1 MSNENYVV
9 VFPSIFAENKI
20 SLLMRNIK
28 KILKINNQKY
38 GEILRDGKL
47 ILVDANDPVFAS
59 TTIGLLFGI
68 KQITIA
74 KKIKNDF
81 TTVVDEISK
90 MGTSLLLKG
99 ERFYV
104 NVQGVPKGYVTKDV
118 ELSATS
124 SLIEN
129 NRKINAKPGTEEK
142 HDKLLFAH
150 ITKSNAYVSIFSDKG
165 LGGTVNNSQNQKV
178 VCGIFDELSAL
189 ACLETI
195 KQGFEVKIVIVY
207 QKQSELLN
215 LVKILQKILP
225 RTLQVRSEIEF
236 YNVRRVLSNYDNPVT
251 KNILLGKILSKI
263 ALKEKISFVGLPV
276 SPLVFPSTLI
286 KKLEVEIFDSGLV
299 PHIPL
304 SGIGSELFEN
314 AREIGLEKYI
324 VKIEKIIQRKIVE
337 YDTKKRIQHLQY
349 ALVQPSS
356 KAVDSIMTSQKT
368 VSVKLGPNIIH
379 EILDALEVKH

>member
-9 VFPSIFAENKI
+9 VFPSLFAANKI
-20 SLLMRNIK
+20 TLLIRNIK
-28 KILKINNQKY
+28 KILKINDQGYSKVS
-38 GEILRDGKL
+38 RDGNL
-47 ILVDANDPVFAS
+47 ILIDANDPVFAS

-68 KQITIA
+68 KQIIIA

-81 TTVVDEISK
+81 TTVVDEINKIGS
-90 MGTSLLLKG
+90 SLLLKG

-124 SLIEN
+124 LLIEN
-129 NRKINAKPGTEEK
+129 NRKIDARPGTEEK
-142 HDKLLFAH
+142 HDKLLFTH
-150 ITKSNAYVSIFSDKG
+150 ITKSNAYVSIFTDKG
-165 LGGTVNNSQNQKV
+165 LGGTVNNSQNEKI
-178 VCGIFDELSAL
+178 VCGIFDEFSAL

-195 KQGFEVKIVIVY
+195 KQGFEVKIIILY
-207 QKQSELLN
+207 QKQSELIN

-225 RTLQVRSEIEF
+225 RTLQIQAEIEF
-236 YNVRRVLSNYDNPVT
+236 YKITGLDSNLAS
-251 KNILLGKILSKI
+251 KNFLFGEILSKI
-263 ALKEKISFVGLPV
+263 ALREKISFVSLPI

-286 KKLEVEIFDSGLV
+286 KKLENKIFDLGLI

-304 SGIGSELFEN
+304 SGIGFEIFDS
-314 AREIGLEKYI
+314 AKEIGFEKYLT
-324 VKIEKIIQRKIVE
+324 KIEKTLQTRIVE
-337 YDTKKRIQHLQY
+337 KYDKKLSNTAI
-349 ALVQPSS
+349 S
-356 KAVDSIMTSQKT
+356 SIMASKKT

>member
-9 VFPSIFAENKI
+9 VFPSLFAANKI
-20 SLLMRNIK
+20 TLLIRNIK
-28 KILKINNQKY
+28 KILKINDQGYSKVS
-38 GEILRDGKL
+38 RDGNL
-47 ILVDANDPVFAS
+47 ILIDANDPVFAS

-68 KQITIA
+68 KQIIIA

-81 TTVVDEISK
+81 TTVVDEINKIGS
-90 MGTSLLLKG
+90 SLLLKG

-124 SLIEN
+124 LLIEN
-129 NRKINAKPGTEEK
+129 NRKIDARPGTEEK
-142 HDKLLFAH
+142 HDKLLFTH
-150 ITKSNAYVSIFSDKG
+150 ITKSNAYVSIFTDKG
-165 LGGTVNNSQNQKV
+165 LGGTVNNSQNEKI
-178 VCGIFDELSAL
+178 VCGIFDEFSAL

-195 KQGFEVKIVIVY
+195 KQGFEVKIIVLY
-207 QKQSELLN
+207 QKQSELIN

-225 RTLQVRSEIEF
+225 RTLEIRAEIEF
-236 YNVRRVLSNYDNPVT
+236 YKITGLDSNLAS
-251 KNILLGKILSKI
+251 KNFLFGEILSKI
-263 ALKEKISFVGLPV
+263 ALREKISFVSLSI

-286 KKLEVEIFDSGLV
+286 KKLENKIFDLGLV

-304 SGIGSELFEN
+304 SGIGFEIFDN
-314 AREIGLEKYI
+314 AKEIGFEKYLT
-324 VKIEKIIQRKIVE
+324 KIEKTLQTRIVE
-337 YDTKKRIQHLQY
+337 KYDKKLSNTTI
-349 ALVQPSS
+349 S
-356 KAVDSIMTSQKT
+356 SIMASKKT

>member
-9 VFPSIFAENKI
+9 VFPSLFAVNKI
-20 SLLMRNIK
+20 SLLMTNIK
-28 KILKINNQKY
+28 KILKINNQRYTKVS
-38 GEILRDGKL
+38 RDGNL
-47 ILVDANDPVFAS
+47 ILIDANDPVFAS

-68 KQITIA
+68 KRIIIA

-81 TTVVDEISK
+81 TIVVDEINKIGSN
-90 MGTSLLLKG
+90 LLLKG

-124 SLIEN
+124 LLIEN
-129 NRKINAKPGTEEK
+129 NRKIDAKPGTEEK
-142 HDKLLFAH
+142 HDKLLFTH
-150 ITKSNAYVSIFSDKG
+150 ITKSNAYVSIFTDKG
-165 LGGTVNNSQNQKV
+165 LGGTVNNSQNEKI
-178 VCGIFDELSAL
+178 VCGIFDEFSAL

-195 KQGFEVKIVIVY
+195 KQGFEVKIIVLY
-207 QKQSELLN
+207 QKQSELIN

-225 RTLQVRSEIEF
+225 RTLQIRAEIEF
-236 YNVRRVLSNYDNPVT
+236 YKITGLDSNLAS
-251 KNILLGKILSKI
+251 KNFLFGEILSKI
-263 ALKEKISFVGLPV
+263 ALREKISFVSLPI

-286 KKLEVEIFDSGLV
+286 KKLENKIFDLGLI

-304 SGIGSELFEN
+304 SGIGFEIFDS
-314 AREIGLEKYI
+314 AKEVGFEKYLT
-324 VKIEKIIQRKIVE
+324 KIEKTIQTKIVE
-337 YDTKKRIQHLQY
+337 KYDKKLSNTAI
-349 ALVQPSS
+349 S
-356 KAVDSIMTSQKT
+356 SIMASKKT

>member
-9 VFPSIFAENKI
+9 VFPSLFAVNKI
-20 SLLMRNIK
+20 SLLMTNIK
-28 KILKINNQKY
+28 KILKINNQRYTKVS
-38 GEILRDGKL
+38 RDGNL

-68 KQITIA
+68 KRIIIA
-74 KKIKNDF
+74 KKIKNNF
-81 TTVVDEISK
+81 TTVVDEINKIGSN
-90 MGTSLLLKG
+90 LLLKG

-124 SLIEN
+124 LLIEN
-129 NRKINAKPGTEEK
+129 NRKIDAKPGTEEK
-142 HDKLLFAH
+142 HDKLLFTH
-150 ITKSNAYVSIFSDKG
+150 ITKSNAYVSIFTDKG
-165 LGGTVNNSQNQKV
+165 LGGTVNNSQNEKI
-178 VCGIFDELSAL
+178 VCGIFDEFSAL

-195 KQGFEVKIVIVY
+195 KQGFEVKIIVLY
-207 QKQSELLN
+207 QKQSELIN

-225 RTLQVRSEIEF
+225 RTLQIRAEIEF
-236 YNVRRVLSNYDNPVT
+236 YKITGLNSNLAS
-251 KNILLGKILSKI
+251 KNFLFGEILSKI
-263 ALKEKISFVGLPV
+263 ALREKISFVSLPI

-286 KKLEVEIFDSGLV
+286 KKLENKIFDFGLI

-304 SGIGSELFEN
+304 SGIGFEIFDN
-314 AREIGLEKYI
+314 AKEVGFEKYLT
-324 VKIEKIIQRKIVE
+324 KIEKTLQTKSVE
-337 YDTKKRIQHLQY
+337 KYDKKL
-349 ALVQPSS
+349 SN
-356 KAVDSIMTSQKT
+356 KAISSIMASKKT

>member
-9 VFPSIFAENKI
+9 VFPSLFAANKI
-20 SLLMRNIK
+20 TLLIRNIK
-28 KILKINNQKY
+28 KILKINDQGYSKVS
-38 GEILRDGKL
+38 RDGNL
-47 ILVDANDPVFAS
+47 ILIDANDPVFAS

-68 KQITIA
+68 KQIIIA

-81 TTVVDEISK
+81 TTVVDEINKIGS
-90 MGTSLLLKG
+90 SLLLKG

-124 SLIEN
+124 LLIEN
-129 NRKINAKPGTEEK
+129 NRKIDARPGTEEK
-142 HDKLLFAH
+142 HDKLLFTH
-150 ITKSNAYVSIFSDKG
+150 ITKSNAYVSIFTDKG
-165 LGGTVNNSQNQKV
+165 LGGTVNNSQNEKI
-178 VCGIFDELSAL
+178 VCGIFDEFSAL

-195 KQGFEVKIVIVY
+195 KQGFEVKIIVLY
-207 QKQSELLN
+207 QKQSELIN

-225 RTLQVRSEIEF
+225 RTLQIQAEIEF
-236 YNVRRVLSNYDNPVT
+236 YKITGLDSNLAS
-251 KNILLGKILSKI
+251 KNFLFGEILSKI
-263 ALKEKISFVGLPV
+263 ALREKISFVSLPI

-286 KKLEVEIFDSGLV
+286 KKLENKIFDLGLV

-304 SGIGSELFEN
+304 SGIGFEIFDS
-314 AREIGLEKYI
+314 AKEIGFEKYLT
-324 VKIEKIIQRKIVE
+324 KIEKTLQTRIVE
-337 YDTKKRIQHLQY
+337 KYDKKLSNTAI
-349 ALVQPSS
+349 S
-356 KAVDSIMTSQKT
+356 SIMASKKT